1 MLQLNLKIMA
11 NKTLEEEVRKLRQR
25 ENGAMEAL
33 VNTYTQPLMAG
44 AFAMGFPEVDAE
56 ELVQETFV
64 AFLSAI
70 DRFEGRSQLK
80 TYLFGILYN
89 KAADMRKKQ
98 HREDS
103 LDEIQEDYEKRF
115 DDKGMWSK
123 PPQGPEDSALT
134 KEIQATIEKCAENL
148 SASQRTAF
156 FLREVEG
163 ESPEAICNV
172 LGVSYTNLRVLMHRA
187 RMRLRECLEKNW
199 TRLK

>member
-1 MLQLNLKIMA
+1 MA
-11 NKTLEEEVRKLRQR
+11 NRVIEEQVRDLKARK
-25 ENGAMEAL
+25 NGAMEEL
-33 VNTYTQPLMAG
+33 VNTYTQPVMDG
-44 AFAMGFPEVDAE
+44 AFALGFSETDAE

-103 LDEIQEDYEKRF
+103 LDEIQEDYEKRC
-115 DDKGMWSK
+115 DDKGMWSR
-123 PPQGPEDSALT
+123 PHQGPEDSALT

-187 RMRLRECLEKNW
+187 RMRLRECL
-199 TRLK
+199 